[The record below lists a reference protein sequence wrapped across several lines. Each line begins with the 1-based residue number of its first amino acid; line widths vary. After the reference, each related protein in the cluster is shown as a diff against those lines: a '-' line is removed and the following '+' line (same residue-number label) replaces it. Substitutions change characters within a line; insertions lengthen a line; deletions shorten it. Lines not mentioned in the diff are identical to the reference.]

1 MENGKFRKIAK
12 MFYFGA
18 LMSTDYIELV
28 TFVSELSER
37 DDLLISRLIKTENSS
52 KISLDFLRI
61 LAEKKLPFTSLLLLR
76 LSKEI

>member
-1 MENGKFRKIAK
+1 
-12 MFYFGA
+12 
-18 LMSTDYIELV
+18 MSTDYIELV